1 MAQPQPQLTSAPLPS
16 AGKNETTLSLI
27 AAILNE
33 YPDLFCEVKGTTS
46 GQGKR
51 EADPNLAKHFRLD
64 ATRDYKK
71 IMDRLA
77 EERAL
82 ACRKEV
88 RMTPHRFPSL
98 ATTPAPLA
106 CFSRRLFFPQLI
118 RLGVAETQLL
128 DVSFE
133 GCTGEQ
139 KVDFIPRAT
148 KTKRQKRGAGGD
160 GDDSDDDDSDDDDDG
175 ALPRFRFR
183 GAVGA
188 ALTDRNESAVAA
200 AVATAA
206 RGVAARTPL
215 RPAAKRA
222 APHTT
227 RTPCAAAHT
236 AGAHSSPYRSD
247 YDMSAPPP
255 APPRRTHPAHPA
267 SLLLSRMGKTADDD
281 EYMAAEAAAMKVGD
295 RCVVSLAIGA
305 TKGKV
310 QYVGKIPTIGKGW
323 WIGVQYDEAVG
334 KNDGSVKGERFFTCP
349 PNYGGFLRPDK
360 VRLSTDAAATTATST
375 SSAAAA
381 LTAAAVAPKP
391 AAAVARPPVA
401 AKAPTGGGGIACL
414 RIVPP
419 LTRDVRRARLTLR
432 IQSAASD
439 AKGTAV
445 TAASAAGAPASAGIV
460 VGVLPLR
467 HAVPNG
473 GGGGDDDGAFAF
485 RCADGMRKLP
495 GKRWD
500 SFAMEARARAP
511 KGGLYSDGDEI
522 TLEFDR
528 RRRELRVTD
537 GRDGKA
543 ISQRLKKDS
552 VLAKTLDHDGEF

>member
-1 MAQPQPQLTSAPLPS
+1 
-16 AGKNETTLSLI
+16 
-27 AAILNE
+27 
-33 YPDLFCEVKGTTS
+33 
-46 GQGKR
+46 
-51 EADPNLAKHFRLD
+51 
-64 ATRDYKK
+64 
-71 IMDRLA
+71 
-77 EERAL
+77 
-82 ACRKEV
+82 
-88 RMTPHRFPSL
+88 
-98 ATTPAPLA
+98 
-106 CFSRRLFFPQLI
+106 
-118 RLGVAETQLL
+118 
-128 DVSFE
+128 
-133 GCTGEQ
+133 
-139 KVDFIPRAT
+139 
-148 KTKRQKRGAGGD
+148 
-160 GDDSDDDDSDDDDDG
+160 
-175 ALPRFRFR
+175 
-183 GAVGA
+183 
-188 ALTDRNESAVAA
+188 
-200 AVATAA
+200 
-206 RGVAARTPL
+206 
-215 RPAAKRA
+215 
-222 APHTT
+222 
-227 RTPCAAAHT
+227 
-236 AGAHSSPYRSD
+236 
-247 YDMSAPPP
+247 
-255 APPRRTHPAHPA
+255 
-267 SLLLSRMGKTADDD
+267 MGKTADDD

-295 RCVVSLAIGA
+295 RCVVSLTIGA

-349 PNYGGFLRPDK
+349 LNYGGFLRPDK
-360 VRLSTDAAATTATST
+360 VRLSTDAAATSTTS

-381 LTAAAVAPKP
+381 LTAAAAAPKP

-445 TAASAAGAPASAGIV
+445 TAAASAAAGAQPSAGIV

-473 GGGGDDDGAFAF
+473 GGGGDDDGSFAY

-495 GKRWD
+495 GKKWD
-500 SFAMEARARAP
+500 SFALEARARAP

-543 ISQRLKKDS
+543 ISARLKKDS